1 MGSDVEVNV
10 TAKPETGEKHLFHE
24 IVIFM
29 DHVVIHPSAIIISSI
44 GIFRKNDDCVSKTR
58 CTHRNGHALLC
69 HIAKFILGACRRNA

>member
-44 GIFRKNDDCVSKTR
+44 GIFRKNDDCVSKTQVNAPKR
-58 CTHRNGHALLC
+58 PCIALSDRKL
-69 HIAKFILGACRRNA
+69 